1 MSVSVTCWITTV
13 DRSTSIRTTCSGHS
27 SPGCS
32 SGIVEGE
39 SRRANFTPFL
49 IPVGGPLRRPGHGRV
64 VLAGDVGG
72 FVNGFTAEGIYH
84 AMVSG
89 ELAAKVVIDTR
100 PQAVRTLVGRYAQA
114 VDDEIGPELRDWVL
128 IQRYLFADRRR
139 IARVV
144 AGARHAPDITRLI
157 VDFARGRRS
166 YRTLR
171 RRLFAQAPLLG
182 ARLFWERL
190 RMLMRPPAEAAG
202 TA

>member
-1 MSVSVTCWITTV
+1 LQQ
-13 DRSTSIRTTCSGHS
+13 R
-27 SPGCS
+27 
-32 SGIVEGE
+32 GIVEGE

-64 VLAGDVGG
+64 VLAGDAGG
-72 FVNGFTAEGIYH
+72 FVNGFTAEGIYY

-114 VDDEIGPELRDWVL
+114 VDDEIGPELRDSVL

-157 VDFARGRRS
+157 VDFARGLMS